1 MNTQDRCW
9 VVLYYA
15 IGVVQWSDCSTTGT
29 VSRHGT
35 CSRANTRSVRPSD
48 TARSRL
54 SACLTHCLR
63 PSTLSS
69 WVAAALS
76 RDHSSRRVLHWT
88 GSGLRLVAAEMNACR
103 AVLLANMA
111 RLVVPDRSRR
121 LIEWLVVESK
131 TQVISDCIC

>member
-1 MNTQDRCW
+1 MLGRT
-9 VVLYYA
+9 VLCHRS
-15 IGVVQWSDCSTTGT
+15 VQWSDCSTTGT
-29 VSRHGT
+29 VPDMA
-35 CSRANTRSVRPSD
+35 RAAENTRSVRPSD

-63 PSTLSS
+63 PSALSS

-88 GSGLRLVAAEMNACR
+88 GVRVGMSCSGNDACR

-121 LIEWLVVESK
+121 LDRVTGGESRRLK
-131 TQVISDCIC
+131 LSATAFADSKN

>member
-1 MNTQDRCW
+1 MPSE
-9 VVLYYA
+9 LYS
-15 IGVVQWSDCSTTGT
+15 GVTAALRELFPDMA
-29 VSRHGT
+29 RAA
-35 CSRANTRSVRPSD
+35 ANTRLVRPSD

-76 RDHSSRRVLHWT
+76 RDHSSQRVLHWT
-88 GSGLRLVAAEMNACR
+88 GSKFELVAAAMNACR

-121 LIEWLVVESK
+121 LDRVAGGESRRLK
-131 TQVISDCIC
+131 LSATAFADSKN